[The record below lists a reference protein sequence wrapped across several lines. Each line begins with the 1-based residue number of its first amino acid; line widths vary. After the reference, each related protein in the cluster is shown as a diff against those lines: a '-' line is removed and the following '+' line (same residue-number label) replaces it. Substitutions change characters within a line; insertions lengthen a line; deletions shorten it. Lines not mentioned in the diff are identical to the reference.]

1 VFIGG
6 PEQRDIV
13 IVPSDP
19 AWPSRFEAECR
30 TIVSVLGAR
39 ALAVDHI
46 GSTSVPGLAAKPIVD
61 SCPTVADSADEAASL
76 GDLQAAG

>member
-1 VFIGG
+1 MAAAEFTV
-6 PEQRDIV
+6 EIV
-13 IVPSDP
+13 KWSP
-19 AWPSRFEAECR
+19 AWAEEFQAR
-30 TIVSVLGAR
+30 GALLRAALGGR
-39 ALAVDHI
+39 AVRIDHI